1 MKVGIFGNNY
11 QPNHLD
17 GIRRVFNHL
26 VELGADSWVE
36 NDFCLYLSE
45 ELDYHPVKTGTIPD
59 SNFELDIALSIGGDG
74 TFLKTA
80 ALIGEKGIPI
90 MGINTGRLG
99 FLADVSTD
107 EIEDALD
114 AVFKNNYRI
123 EDRSLLRLE
132 MEEETEESL
141 VALNDIVVQRRD
153 SSSMIT
159 IETYINDEYLATYS
173 ADGLIIATPTG
184 STAYSMSV
192 NGPIIIPQ
200 AKSIV
205 LSPVAPHSLS
215 VRPLVIPDDCKLN
228 LTVNT
233 RGRNFL
239 VAVDG
244 RSLVFPSGT
253 SFRIKKADF
262 AIKVIKRYN
271 HTFYKTLRD
280 KLMWGTNSRAH
291 EEEETL

>member
-11 QPNHLD
+11 QLNHLD
-17 GIRRVFNHL
+17 GIRRIFDHL
-26 VELGADSWVE
+26 AELGADSWVE
-36 NDFCLYLSE
+36 NDFYLYLSN
-45 ELDYHPVKTGTIPD
+45 ELDYHPIKTGIIRD
-59 SNFELDIALSIGGDG
+59 SNFNLDMAISIGGDG

-80 ALIGEKGIPI
+80 AFIGEKNIPI

-99 FLADVSTD
+99 FLADVSTA
-107 EIEDALD
+107 EIEDALGE
-114 AVFKNNYRI
+114 VFQNYYRI

-132 MEEETEESL
+132 IEEKADEPL
-141 VALNDIVVQRRD
+141 FALNDIVVQRRD
-153 SSSMIT
+153 TSSMIT
-159 IETYINDEYLATYS
+159 IETYINDEYLTTYS

-192 NGPIIIPQ
+192 NGPILIPQ

-215 VRPLVIPDDCKLN
+215 VRPLVIPDDCRLN
-228 LTVNT
+228 LTVST

-239 VAVDG
+239 VALDG
-244 RSLVFPSGT
+244 RSEVFLSGT
-253 SFRIKKADF
+253 SFQIKKAGF
-262 AIKVIKRYN
+262 TMKVIKRYN

-291 EEEETL
+291 EEEEN

>member
-1 MKVGIFGNNY
+1 MKTGIFGNNY
-11 QPNHLD
+11 QPNQLSR
-17 GIRRVFNHL
+17 IRRIFDHL
-26 VELGADSWVE
+26 AKLGADIRVE
-36 NDFCLYLSE
+36 NDFYLYLSE
-45 ELDYHPVKTGTIPD
+45 ELDYHPPKTGLISGSD
-59 SNFELDIALSIGGDG
+59 FELDIAISIGGDG

-80 ALIGEKGIPI
+80 ALIGEKSIPI

-99 FLADVSTD
+99 FLADVSTA

-123 EDRSLLRLE
+123 EERSLLRLE
-132 MEEETEESL
+132 IEENADTPL
-141 VALNDIVVQRRD
+141 FALNEIVIQKRD
-153 SSSMIT
+153 TSSMIT
-159 IETYINDEYLATYS
+159 IETHINDEYLTTYS

-200 AKSIV
+200 AKNIV
-205 LSPVAPHSLS
+205 LSPIAPHSLS
-215 VRPLVIPDDCKLN
+215 VRPLVIPDDCQLN

-239 VAVDG
+239 AALDG
-244 RSLVFPSGT
+244 RSQVFSSGT
-253 SFRIKKADF
+253 NFLIKKADF
-262 AIKVIKRYN
+262 AMNVIKRYN

-280 KLMWGTNSRAH
+280 KLMWGANARAY
-291 EEEETL
+291 EEEGNL

>member
-1 MKVGIFGNNY
+1 MKAGIFGNNY
-11 QPNHLD
+11 QPNQLNQ
-17 GIRRVFNHL
+17 IRRIFDHL
-26 VELGADSWVE
+26 AELGVDIWVE
-36 NDFCLYLSE
+36 NSFYLYLTK
-45 ELDYHPVKTGTIPD
+45 ELNYHPLKTGIIRD
-59 SNFELDIALSIGGDG
+59 CNFELDIALSIGGDG

-80 ALIGEKGIPI
+80 ALIGEKNIPI

-99 FLADVSTD
+99 FLADVNTA
-107 EIEDALD
+107 EIENALD
-114 AVFKNNYRI
+114 EVFKNYYRI
-123 EDRSLLRLE
+123 DERSLLHLE
-132 MEEETEESL
+132 MEEKTDKSL
-141 VALNDIVVQRRD
+141 FALNDIVIQKRD
-153 SSSMIT
+153 TSSMIT
-159 IETYINDEYLATYS
+159 IETHINDEYLATYS

-205 LSPVAPHSLS
+205 LSPIAPHSLS
-215 VRPLVIPDDCKLN
+215 VRPLVIPDDCELN

-239 VAVDG
+239 VALDG
-244 RSLVFPSGT
+244 RSFVFSSGT

-262 AIKVIKRYN
+262 VIKVIKRYN

-280 KLMWGTNSRAH
+280 KLMWGTNARAY
-291 EEEETL
+291 EEEENL